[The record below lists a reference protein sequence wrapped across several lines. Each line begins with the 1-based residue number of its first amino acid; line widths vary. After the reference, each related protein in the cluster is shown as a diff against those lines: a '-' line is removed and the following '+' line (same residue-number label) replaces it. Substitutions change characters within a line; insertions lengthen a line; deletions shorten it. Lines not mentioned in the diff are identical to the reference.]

1 MEQKES
7 QSSSDRVAR
16 IVADYFLALERGEK
30 LDRDLLLQKHRDI
43 ADKLKPYFDGE
54 FQLSQITAEDAT
66 RPNLDSKQP
75 NGSMEEKRPHA
86 LIMRIQSPGVAII
99 PETNGDVEIDSALAR
114 AITHVPPAPLATA
127 DAHLDNINVKPTPIQ
142 DVAFIDR
149 YGVERILGKGG
160 FGTVYLAW
168 DEKLFRHVAIKVP
181 HAYLV
186 SVPSYA
192 EAYLTEAQ
200 IVASLDHPHIVQVYD
215 VGSTKGYPFYIV
227 SKYIDGCD
235 LAAGLKQSRLPIH
248 ETVEI
253 VATVADALHYAHKKG
268 LVHRDIKSA
277 NLLLDKNGQPFVG
290 DFGMALREQEFGTG
304 PGYAGTPSYMSPE
317 QARGEGH
324 RVDARSDIFSLGV
337 VLYELL
343 TGRRPF
349 RGSSEP
355 EILEQIT
362 NYEPRPPRQ
371 LDENIPKELD
381 RIRLKALSKRAAERY
396 STAKDMADDLRAS
409 LSVQNALIT
418 MDSNSPSAVNVSQ
431 PIPTLGLTSS
441 HGSITAPSVSSQPI
455 KIVPKGLRA
464 FDSHDSDFFLEL
476 LPGPRDRE
484 GLPNTIRFWK
494 TQIEELDPDNSF
506 SVGLIYGPSGCGKSS
521 LVKAGLLPRLSENV
535 ISIYVEATANETEK
549 RLLNGIR
556 KRCPALSE
564 RIGLKETLA
573 ALRRG
578 QGIPPGKKLVIVIDQ
593 FEQWLHANLEVPNNE
608 LIQALRQCDCR
619 HVQCIVM
626 VRDDFW
632 MAATRFMRELEIRL
646 IEGQNSAAVDVFPL
660 GHAKKVLSA
669 FGRAFGILPD
679 NSGDTSPDQKQFLE
693 QTASGLSRDGKVV
706 PVRLA
711 LFAEMMKGKAWTPT
725 TLKEVGGTEGVGVTF
740 LEETFSA
747 TTAPPERRYHQ
758 KAARNV
764 LKLLLPET
772 GTDIKGHMRSRGE
785 LLEASGYKSR
795 PQDFDDLIQILDR
808 ELRLITPTDPEGKD
822 AFDATSTDI
831 KSGEQYYQLTHDYLV
846 HSLRDWLTR
855 KQKETKRG
863 RMEIRL
869 QERTE
874 LWASRQEPKQLPSFI
889 EWQGILRYTRHS
901 SWSSSNAAMMKAATY
916 KNLKQLLTA
925 LGFLS
930 LIGIGALFVQHVVR
944 QHEIANRIENL
955 WKARN
960 DHVAGLLNELEPDRP
975 KWLELVQKVAD
986 SVEQPPELR
995 ARAYVAL
1002 SATDGRYVTP
1012 LIDRMLECEAD
1023 EHLLI
1028 RNRLVHWKDKVTGEL
1043 MARIKRQELND
1054 SQLIRA
1060 AALLAQYSPDSN
1072 TWKSIRKEAV
1082 NSLVMSD
1089 ILSVKSWIGE
1099 LFPVRHEILPQLIS
1113 ICLNSDSTGNQRLLA
1128 AMSIAQFSQFDQSF
1142 PESEELVELALS
1154 PDKSVSGI
1162 LYKSLLLRQNKVLPC
1177 LLSVANSELQMD
1189 TSVEFQKVVRRKATA
1204 IELAQRLG
1212 QDGPF
1217 WKHLDDLTDPRVRT
1231 ELINDFATVPLTWN
1245 EISQRLQSLPPR
1257 SRQAILLG
1265 MPERMKT
1272 LSEVDKNDAREKLLE
1287 FFRSDPDAGVHAA
1300 AGFVLREIG
1309 DESSLAIEEE
1319 RLARDRTKTGNW
1331 CVIKNRLC
1339 MVSIAPPGNIII
1351 GPRNNKVERQSGQ
1364 IDPVTM
1370 TINYPFEISS
1380 TEITVRQ
1387 FREYN
1392 QNLTPAELVTPSD
1405 DCPMSHIDLFSAMR
1419 FCRWLSEQE
1428 PDFDP
1433 ERCVYPPADQIGPG
1447 LLLAID
1453 YQRWPGFRLPTVH
1466 EWEYATHGQ
1475 TQTKRFFGDNNND
1488 LNHYC
1493 WWVENAHEQLWPVGL
1508 KRPNYFGLFD
1518 TYGNVYEWCHD
1529 PNTVFDSTSQP
1540 IRGGHY
1546 AATQRN
1552 LGAAID
1558 ARSASSSRLS
1568 TVGFRVVRI
1577 KSRN

>member
-7 QSSSDRVAR
+7 QSPSDRVAR

-30 LDRDLLLQKHRDI
+30 LDQELLLQKHSDI

-54 FQLSQITAEDAT
+54 FQLSQFTAEGAT
-66 RPNLDSKQP
+66 RPNMESKRP
-75 NGSMEEKRPHA
+75 NGSTEENHPHA
-86 LIMRIQSPGVAII
+86 LVMRIQSPGVAII
-99 PETNGDVEIDSALAR
+99 PETNGDIEIDSALAR
-114 AITHVPPAPLATA
+114 EMTHVLPAQPITSAGQI
-127 DAHLDNINVKPTPIQ
+127 DNINVKRTQIQ
-142 DVAFIDR
+142 EVAFIDR
-149 YGVERILGKGG
+149 YTVERILGKGG

-494 TQIEELDPDNSF
+494 TQIEELDADNSF

-535 ISIYVEATANETEK
+535 ISVYVEATANETEK

-564 RIGLKETLA
+564 TLGLKETLA

-593 FEQWLHANLEVPNNE
+593 FEQWLHTNLDVPNNE
-608 LIQALRQCDCR
+608 LVQALRQCDCR

-669 FGRAFGILPD
+669 FGRAFETLPD
-679 NSGDTSPDQKQFLE
+679 NSGETSPEQKQFLE
-693 QTASGLSRDGKVV
+693 QTTAGLARDGKVA

-711 LFAEMMKGKAWTPT
+711 LFAEMMKGKDWTPT
-725 TLKEVGGTEGVGVTF
+725 SFKEVGGTEGVGVTF

-747 TTAPPERRYHQ
+747 STAPPERRYHQ

-764 LKLLLPET
+764 LNLLLPET
-772 GTDIKGHMRSRGE
+772 GTDIKGHMRSRDE
-785 LLEASGYKSR
+785 LLEASGYR
-795 PQDFDDLIQILDR
+795 TRREDFNDLLRILDR
-808 ELRLITPTDPEGKD
+808 ELRLITPTDPE
-822 AFDATSTDI
+822 FQTDDSAVEV
-831 KSGEQYYQLTHDYLV
+831 KVGQMYYQLTHDYLV
-846 HSLRDWLTR
+846 HSLRGWLTL
-855 KQKETKRG
+855 KQKETARG
-863 RMEIRL
+863 RA
-869 QERTE
+869 E
-874 LWASRQEPKQLPSFI
+874 LLLADRAAGWKANPKNRSLPSMSEFMNI
-889 EWQGILRYTRHS
+889 IMLIPRNGWSEPERRMMSQATRVYGSQWILS
-901 SWSSSNAAMMKAATY
+901 AILVFA
-916 KNLKQLLTA
+916 LLGT
-925 LGFLS
+925 
-930 LIGIGALFVQHVVR
+930 ALFVRSHVIESRHRNKADEIVDRFLVADASQISGIVEEINKDEVR
-944 QHEIANRIENL
+944 TRPRLLSIVDDETNDRAKRLRASIALADRPGIRTSKLIELAASADLPELKAIRKRFTPYAEKLKGELCAAMRREESSLASRLRIGTL
-955 WKARN
+955 LT
-960 DHVAGLLNELEPDRP
+960 VADPHGPEWMEFSPMVVNGLLNENTIDVGS
-975 KWLELVQKVAD
+975 WSELLQTSA
-986 SVEQPPELR
+986 PELIPILRDRFCDPTTSQTVRTR
-995 ARAYVAL
+995 A
-1002 SATDGRYVTP
+1002 
-1012 LIDRMLECEAD
+1012 
-1023 EHLLI
+1023 
-1028 RNRLVHWKDKVTGEL
+1028 
-1043 MARIKRQELND
+1043 ARIL
-1054 SQLIRA
+1054 SQYA
-1060 AALLAQYSPDSN
+1060 DATLLCDLLF
-1072 TWKSIRKEAV
+1072 KSEVATFSDLFNAV
-1082 NSLVMSD
+1082 PHYER
-1089 ILSVKSWIGE
+1089 SV
-1099 LFPVRHEILPQLIS
+1099 
-1113 ICLNSDSTGNQRLLA
+1113 
-1128 AMSIAQFSQFDQSF
+1128 
-1142 PESEELVELALS
+1142 
-1154 PDKSVSGI
+1154 
-1162 LYKSLLLRQNKVLPC
+1162 
-1177 LLSVANSELQMD
+1177 
-1189 TSVEFQKVVRRKATA
+1189 
-1204 IELAQRLG
+1204 IELARQFLNDDVRPINDDERISRAHRRRNAGMTLLKLG
-1212 QDGPF
+1212 Q
-1217 WKHLDDLTDPRVRT
+1217 LDDVELLLSTSTDATTRT
-1231 ELINDFATVPLTWN
+1231 ALLLGMKQFDVPPIILRQCLDKWKD
-1245 EISQRLQSLPPR
+1245 PVA
-1257 SRQAILLG
+1257 RQAIWLSMGDYPIQDFSSNPEQEIVGKLMELIRDSSHQCERSAVEWLLKKWG
-1265 MPERMKT
+1265 YNDKAVEMRLQLAKKVSSAAELPQSRDWWVTTENHTMKIINDIDT
-1272 LSEVDKNDAREKLLE
+1272 SQLNLLKNKQKQQHLSTPARPYP
-1287 FFRSDPDAGVHAA
+1287 FA
-1300 AGFVLREIG
+1300 
-1309 DESSLAIEEE
+1309 
-1319 RLARDRTKTGNW
+1319 
-1331 CVIKNRLC
+1331 
-1339 MVSIAPPGNIII
+1339 VSIH
-1351 GPRNNKVERQSGQ
+1351 E
-1364 IDPVTM
+1364 VTM
-1370 TINYPFEISS
+1370 QQFKRFKDDKDFAIDVAHDPQCPANRISY
-1380 TEITVRQ
+1380 TE
-1387 FREYN
+1387 
-1392 QNLTPAELVTPSD
+1392 
-1405 DCPMSHIDLFSAMR
+1405 AMQY
-1419 FCRWLSEQE
+1419 CRWLSERE
-1428 PDFDP
+1428 DIK
-1433 ERCVYPPADQIGPG
+1433 ESEMCYPAMKGASFG
-1447 LLLAID
+1447 NGHFTNEFLMRSG
-1453 YQRWPGFRLPTVH
+1453 YRLPTEF
-1466 EWEYATHGQ
+1466 EWEYICKSGSLTPWFSGADESH
-1475 TQTKRFFGDNNND
+1475 
-1488 LNHYC
+1488 L
-1493 WWVENAHEQLWPVGL
+1493 VL
-1508 KRPNYFGLFD
+1508 
-1518 TYGNVYEWCHD
+1518 CH
-1529 PNTVFDSTSQP
+1529 
-1540 IRGGHY
+1540 I
-1546 AATQRN
+1546 
-1552 LGAAID
+1552 
-1558 ARSASSSRLS
+1558 
-1568 TVGFRVVRI
+1568 
-1577 KSRN
+1577 